1 MNGINMNSLIK
12 KIKVY
17 AKKAQ
22 KKSISI
28 CNKNENVARLWIY
41 FNIGNGTSSAV
52 LSRLF
57 FQRFKDIH
65 PALSIEQ
72 ADNVV
77 KYFFD
82 PSFNSVYANRLERM
96 GRFDDANEIKK
107 QISDLELVK
116 PHIKNADS
124 VFKVLSSKGYS
135 ELAEKWVTYLL
146 KENSSLQ
153 NEIGRKY
160 FIYFKDIDAQRSIA
174 LSQNYL
180 FQNPTDEKFATVYL
194 KRAESI
200 VSESDYL
207 NLLNKLNKLYSCS
220 LYSDRLEQLLIN
232 KNVNE
237 LLRSTTSEYT
247 LTEMLSSEQNEKV
260 RLALTKAIFD
270 KSSDNKLKG
279 ICSDYLEKNEGKL
292 ENTWI
297 RKLADYH
304 LSRGSITKAL
314 NLVDEKKSEQLM
326 KKFSSISSFYKL
338 FTDGYKYMP
347 INSNPINIPHG
358 NKALYLLHNRLPYNS
373 GGYATRSHGLL
384 TSIKQWWDISG
395 VSRLGYP
402 QDRSGFGDADYTEF
416 HDIDGVRYHCLQA
429 DNNAF
434 GQIPII
440 NYIDEYSEALYQL
453 SLNEKPAII
462 HAASNYMNGLAA
474 NNVAKRLGI
483 KSVYEVR
490 GLWEITRISRD
501 PEWKDTEYYNMM
513 SQLEAQ
519 AAKDADAVFTLT
531 NALKNELISRGVAAE
546 KIHLLPNGV
555 DSSRF
560 IPKERNNELALKL
573 GIDNKVI
580 IGFLGSVV
588 QYEGVE
594 YIIQAASILKRNG
607 IHNFAVLIV
616 GDGAVLDNVKAL
628 TSDLNMNDY
637 VKFTGRV
644 PHDEIEDYYS
654 VVDIC
659 PLPRKGLPV
668 CEMVSPLKPF
678 EAMAMGKVVVSSDVA
693 ALAEIIDDGV
703 TGLLHKKDN
712 PEDLANK
719 IGQLIMDHELR
730 TRLGTAAREWVVA
743 ERDWKVIAKRVDSVY
758 RNLLGQ

>member
-1 MNGINMNSLIK
+1 MIK
-12 KIKVY
+12 KTVKIVHKATLNFCY
-17 AKKAQ
+17 KNEMLATLWAKKFIKDDIKHAT
-22 KKSISI
+22 KS
-28 CNKNENVARLWIY
+28 RQ
-41 FNIGNGTSSAV
+41 
-52 LSRLF
+52 F
-57 FQRFKDIH
+57 FQKLKDVY
-65 PALSIEQ
+65 PNLALQVGKI
-72 ADNVV
+72 AID
-77 KYFFD
+77 YTFD
-82 PSFNSVYANRLERM
+82 PTFNSVYANRLERA
-96 GRFDDANEIKK
+96 GKK
-107 QISDLELVK
+107 EEADQIRDKLQDIDIVK
-116 PHIKNADS
+116 PHVADTDK
-124 VFKVLSSKGYS
+124 VFKILSTRGDSCS
-135 ELAEKWVTYLL
+135 AEGWINFLSFRDHKTLPQL
-146 KENSSLQ
+146 
-153 NEIGRKY
+153 GRKY
-160 FIYFKDIDAQRSIA
+160 FIYFKDINKEASYKFGMEYI
-174 LSQNYL
+174 LSSPQ
-180 FQNPTDEKFATVYL
+180 DEKFATVYL
-194 KRAESI
+194 NR
-200 VSESDYL
+200 VSKIITIDSLISLLSTL
-207 NLLNKLNKLYSCS
+207 NKNHPCELYNNKLNENIAKKKVF
-220 LYSDRLEQLLIN
+220 DI
-232 KNVNE
+232 
-237 LLRSTTSEYT
+237 
-247 LTEMLSSEQNEKV
+247 QNNPDISQE
-260 RLALTKAIFD
+260 ID
-270 KSSDNKLKG
+270 KIISSDNSDKLLVIKQ
-279 ICSDYLEKNEGKL
+279 IFIHSQSMPAKMKCAEYLLKHT
-292 ENTWI
+292 ENI
-297 RKLADYH
+297 DDALLKKLADYY
-304 LSRGSITKAL
+304 LSRGSITSAL
-314 NLVDEKKSEQLM
+314 DIVRGHGDESWSKKISFLNSFHQL
-326 KKFSSISSFYKL
+326 YL
-338 FTDGYKYMP
+338 NGYKYSLGQVP
-347 INSNPINIPHG
+347 LYKKPSKINGSI
-358 NKALYLLHNRLPYNS
+358 LYLLHNRLPYNS
-373 GGYATRSHGLL
+373 GGYATRAHGLL
-384 TSIKQWWDISG
+384 TSIKQKWNISG

-402 QDRSGFGDADYTEF
+402 QDLKGQESIEYIPYHHIDNITYYSLQSDGNGYGEIPMSDY
-416 HDIDGVRYHCLQA
+416 
-429 DNNAF
+429 
-434 GQIPII
+434 I
-440 NYIDEYSEALYQL
+440 NEYSKELF
-453 SLNEKPAII
+453 SLCGREKPGII

-490 GLWEITRISRD
+490 GLWEITRISRE
-501 PEWKDTEYYNMM
+501 PEWNNTEHYTMIAR
-513 SQLEAQ
+513 LEAQ

-573 GIDNKVI
+573 GIDNKVV

-628 TSDLNMNDY
+628 TSDLNMTDY

>member
-1 MNGINMNSLIK
+1 MIK
-12 KIKVY
+12 KTVKILKCT
-17 AKKAQ
+17 AQ
-22 KKSISI
+22 DF
-28 CNKNENVARLWIY
+28 CYKNEKLATLWANKYIR
-41 FNIGNGTSSAV
+41 NDITCATR
-52 LSRLF
+52 SRQF
-57 FQRFKDIH
+57 FQRLKDIY
-65 PALSIEQ
+65 PTLALNSGKVAIEH
-72 ADNVV
+72 
-77 KYFFD
+77 FFD
-82 PSFNSVYANRLERM
+82 PTFNTVYANRLEKI
-96 GRFDDANEIKK
+96 GRLDESNAVKEKLVNIN
-107 QISDLELVK
+107 IVK
-116 PHIKNADS
+116 PSYKDTDK
-124 VFKVLSSKGYS
+124 VFKVLSARRDHASAKGWINF
-135 ELAEKWVTYLL
+135 LRLRD
-146 KENSSLQ
+146 KENTPLIS
-153 NEIGRKY
+153 RKY
-160 FIYFKDIDAQRSIA
+160 FLYFKDIDAKGSNDIGLEYISA
-174 LSQNYL
+174 Y
-180 FQNPTDEKFATVYL
+180 PHDEKFASVYL
-194 KRAESI
+194 KRASSILCSVDYKILLTNLNKIHQCDLYKNKLEIANAKNEAESI
-200 VSESDYL
+200 LNDSNTLEKVKHILESSREDKLTLIKFVFDNSECIL
-207 NLLNKLNKLYSCS
+207 VKTQCAEFLRKNKNLLDHVWL
-220 LYSDRLEQLLIN
+220 
-232 KNVNE
+232 
-237 LLRSTTSEYT
+237 
-247 LTEMLSSEQNEKV
+247 
-260 RLALTKAIFD
+260 
-270 KSSDNKLKG
+270 
-279 ICSDYLEKNEGKL
+279 
-292 ENTWI
+292 
-297 RKLADYH
+297 RKLSDHY
-304 LSRGSITKAL
+304 LSRGYISDSLDIVKNSNHEL
-314 NLVDEKKSEQLM
+314 ILKKHA
-326 KKFSSISSFYKL
+326 SISSFYNLYKN
-338 FTDGYKYMP
+338 GY
-347 INSNPINIPHG
+347 INSLGGLPLYKKTGPKNRN
-358 NKALYLLHNRLPYNS
+358 ALYLLHNRLPYNS

-384 TSIKQWWDISG
+384 TSIKQWWNISG

-402 QDRSGFGDADYTEF
+402 QDRKGLETMEF
-416 HDIDGVRYHCLQA
+416 TPFHEIDNIKYHCLKA
-429 DNNAF
+429 DGNSF
-434 GQIPII
+434 GQIPISE
-440 NYIDEYSEALYQL
+440 YIDEYSKELL
-453 SLNEKPAII
+453 ELCSKEKPSII

-531 NALKNELISRGVAAE
+531 NALKNELINRGVAAD

-560 IPKERNNELALKL
+560 LPKERNNELALKL
-573 GIDNKVI
+573 GVKNKVV

-594 YIIQAASILKRNG
+594 YIIQAASILKKKG

-616 GDGAVLDNVKAL
+616 GDGAVLDNVKSL

-703 TGLLHKKDN
+703 TGLLHKKDD

-719 IGQLIMDHELR
+719 IRLLIEDHNLR
-730 TRLGTAAREWVVA
+730 ERLGKSAREWVVA
-743 ERDWKVIAKRVDSVY
+743 ERDWKVIAKRVDTVY